1 MDSDALKA
9 SDGAEATLGL
19 WNRESSHNYENNAR
33 IHEVCCVSQ
42 SSDAL
47 LAKCDQGNPCRISFA
62 REPPSFCWSL
72 TVGAALKEG
81 TCESGCHGNSSSSSR
96 VFSLLSRYDYL
107 QFTDVLG
114 QKKQFDDR
122 VGSDR
127 WPKVS
132 KELSSP
138 EQCLTLW
145 PLPLDGRVPWT
156 QVTLLLPLRWKHQ

>member
-9 SDGAEATLGL
+9 SSGAEAVLGL
-19 WNRESSHNYENNAR
+19 WTRESAHNYENNAK
-33 IHEVCCVSQ
+33 IHEVCGTLWVPS
-42 SSDAL
+42 AGKGVTL
-47 LAKCDQGNPCRISFA
+47 GNPYRILFA
-62 REPPSFCWSL
+62 LEPPSFCWSL

-81 TCESGCHGNSSSSSR
+81 KSDCHFNSRSSSHAS
-96 VFSLLSRYDYL
+96 SLLSRYDYL

-132 KELSSP
+132 KELFSP
-138 EQCLTLW
+138 EQCLT
-145 PLPLDGRVPWT
+145 V
-156 QVTLLLPLRWKHQ
+156 